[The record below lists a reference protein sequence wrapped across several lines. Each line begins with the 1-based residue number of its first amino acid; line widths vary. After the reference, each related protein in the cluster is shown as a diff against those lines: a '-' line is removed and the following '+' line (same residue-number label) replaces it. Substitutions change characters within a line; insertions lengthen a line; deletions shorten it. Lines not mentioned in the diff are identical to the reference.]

1 MKRKISRS
9 MYLYMRLMSQQLKAI
24 LEYQADFLLLVI
36 AAGLTQAMGLI
47 FIWVIY
53 QKIPQ
58 IHGWDFWE
66 VIFIYAIINF
76 TTGVSQFFFEGTWR
90 IGFLVN
96 SGELDRMLLRPISPV
111 LQVLSGAVGMNGLGN
126 MVVGG
131 IMLVNALRY
140 VHIEWTWDKALIG
153 FVLFISAMVTRTA
166 INLISNSLVFW
177 THAPNNSLPMMV
189 SSLAEFAKFPITIY
203 SFGVQ
208 LFFSL
213 VLPYAFVSF
222 FPAAY
227 LFDKMSWGWIGLL
240 TPLAAIYCVVLG
252 IAIFRKGLSQYEG
265 AGS

>member
-1 MKRKISRS
+1 MTIKRSLF
-9 MYLYMRLMSQQLKAI
+9 LYMRLMSQQLKAI
-24 LEYQADFLLLVI
+24 LEYQADFLLLII
-36 AAGLTQAMGLI
+36 AAGLTQVMGLI

-90 IGFLVN
+90 LGYLVN
-96 SGELDRMLLRPISPV
+96 SGELDRMLLRPVPLV
-111 LQVLSGAVGMNGLGN
+111 LQVMSCAVGMNGLGN
-126 MVVGG
+126 MLVGG
-131 IMLVNALRY
+131 VMLANALSH
-140 VHIEWTWDKALIG
+140 VHIEWSWDKVVLSM
-153 FVLFISAMVTRTA
+153 VLFLSATITRTA
-166 INLISNSLVFW
+166 INLVSNSLSFW
-177 THAPNNSLPMMV
+177 THAPNNALPMMV

-203 SFGVQ
+203 SYGVQ

-227 LFDKMSWGWIGLL
+227 LFDKDGWSWIGML
-240 TPLAAIYCVVLG
+240 TPLAAAYCVAVGL
-252 IAIFRKGLSQYEG
+252 AIFKKGVSQYEG

>member
-1 MKRKISRS
+1 MKIRRS
-9 MYLYMRLMSQQLKAI
+9 LYLYVRLMSQQLKAI
-24 LEYQADFLLLVI
+24 LEYQADFLLLII

-66 VIFIYAIINF
+66 VIFIYALINF
-76 TTGVSQFFFEGTWR
+76 TTGVSQLFFEGTWR

-96 SGELDRMLLRPISPV
+96 SGELDRMLLRPVPLI
-111 LQVLSGAVGMNGLGN
+111 LQVLSCAVGMNGLGN
-126 MVVGG
+126 ILVGA
-131 IMLVNALRY
+131 IMLVNAFRH
-140 VHIEWTWDKALIG
+140 VHIDWTWEKGMLGI
-153 FVLFISAMVTRTA
+153 VLFISVIITRTA
-166 INLISNSLVFW
+166 INLISNSLSFW
-177 THAPNNSLPMMV
+177 THAPNNALPMMV

-203 SFGVQ
+203 SYGVQ

-213 VLPYAFVSF
+213 ILPYAFVSF

-227 LFDKMSWGWIGLL
+227 LFDKQGLGWIGLL
-240 TPLAAIYCVVLG
+240 TPLASIYCVIVG
-252 IAIFRKGLSQYEG
+252 VSIFKKGVSQYEG